1 MYLTILPQFISPDGS
16 PAVQEIL
23 LSLLFI
29 AGCGLVYTIIG
40 LLAAQVHGSQISEN
54 ARRRLEVVAG
64 LMLTGAAI
72 QLTMQIQ
79 GVENYLQES
88 VSS

>member
-1 MYLTILPQFISPDGS
+1 M
-16 PAVQEIL
+16 
-23 LSLLFI
+23 FI

-64 LMLTGAAI
+64 LMLAGAAI